1 MQGWLHFTDPRFALG
16 FEYPEITNHGHLVEW
31 TESEE
36 KDIVRV
42 HFRSKDSREVYFE
55 ITKYQDLSAQMEYV
69 RHKENLEKRP
79 EGFAVTDLKEIHWM
93 SQPAY
98 EYSVRWSKGSR
109 IVRLLETDNSTY
121 RFLYDPYSPLN
132 FQILLTLRWRY

>member
-1 MQGWLHFTDPRFALG
+1 MQDWLHFTDLRFGLG
-16 FEYPEITNHGHLVEW
+16 FQYPEITHQGHFVEW

-36 KDIVRV
+36 KDFVRV

-55 ITKYQDLSAQMEYV
+55 ITNYQDLSAQMEYQ

-79 EGFAVTDLKEIHWM
+79 EGFSVTDLKAIRWM

-98 EYSVRWSKGSR
+98 EYSIKWSQAAR
-109 IVRLLETDNSTY
+109 VAMLIEAENITY
-121 RFLYDPYSPLN
+121 RILYDPYSPVN
-132 FQILLTLRWRY
+132 VQILLTLQWRY